1 MSGFV
6 GRIDIADDSE
16 DGAST
21 TVAAPSPLPPPACQ
35 ALPDVLVPIPLLAQP
50 QCPVPNAASRS
61 MARIAVTMLQQT
73 SFHDV
78 DDVCMSLAASSSCS
92 AVSSSGT
99 GSQIIGCWLKT
110 V

>member
-1 MSGFV
+1 MVMSGFV
-6 GRIDIADDSE
+6 GRIDIAYDSE

-21 TVAAPSPLPPPACQ
+21 TIAAPSPLPPPACRD
-35 ALPDVLVPIPLLAQP
+35 LPDVLVPIPLLAT
-50 QCPVPNAASRS
+50 VPDAASRS

-73 SFHDV
+73 SFHDF
-78 DDVCMSLAASSSCS
+78 DDVCMSLAAASSSCS

-99 GSQIIGCWLKT
+99 GSQIIGCWFKT